1 MDLEFISM
9 YVVKSWTRVLILVC
23 VERVVDGPSSN
34 NLTKMIMNALLKGGG
49 GSDFFGQFI
58 ATFQD
63 AKGASDYVVQLFWKI
78 KVQNSQI

>member
-34 NLTKMIMNALLKGGG
+34 NLIKIIMNALLKGGG
-49 GSDFFGQFI
+49 GVIFLGN
-58 ATFQD
+58 
-63 AKGASDYVVQLFWKI
+63 L
-78 KVQNSQI
+78 